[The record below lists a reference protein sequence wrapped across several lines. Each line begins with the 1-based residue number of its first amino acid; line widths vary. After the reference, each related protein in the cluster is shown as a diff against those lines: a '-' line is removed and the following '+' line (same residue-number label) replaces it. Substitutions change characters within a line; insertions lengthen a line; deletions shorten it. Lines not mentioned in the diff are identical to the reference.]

1 MKAEHILIGS
11 PDELMWF
18 DKHAQMTDS
27 AVLTADITINED
39 VNAEATGLYKWTPI
53 GCIKITVHLLN
64 IRVHLTVM
72 DIPFRSLCFYD
83 RSGYTSNYVGL
94 FGYAGNGQ

>member
-1 MKAEHILIGS
+1 MQTAWDGENYTEPQKNESGAYLIGS

-53 GCIKITVHLLN
+53 DGIKITVHLLN

-72 DIPFRSLCFYD
+72 DIPFPVSMFL
-83 RSGYTSNYVGL
+83 
-94 FGYAGNGQ
+94 

>member
-1 MKAEHILIGS
+1 MKAEHISSVPRMNSCG
-11 PDELMWF
+11 LM
-18 DKHAQMTDS
+18 KHAKMTDS

-53 GCIKITVHLLN
+53 GWYKRLRVHLLN

-72 DIPFRSLCFYD
+72 DIPFPVSMFL
-83 RSGYTSNYVGL
+83 
-94 FGYAGNGQ
+94 